1 MWEGLETTNVYF
13 DEMTGGIFL
22 LLVNVILTAN
32 KVEQGCD
39 TAESTVKV
47 TVESLNMFSLVIMH

>member
-1 MWEGLETTNVYF
+1 MR
-13 DEMTGGIFL
+13 DFL

-47 TVESLNMFSLVIMH
+47 TVESLNMFSLVTKH